1 MKMMIPHLGQLAR
14 SGKNYSTLVHIYPN
28 VSGVCCTRRER
39 RGGKRG
45 KKKKRIEVL
54 VSLSSSS
61 GLEGKEWSGEKKKR
75 RRQRWLESRRGTK
88 WQQTSLGGSRI
99 VGYLAPRGHGG
110 SSYRTL
116 DMPVGGSTSTGAELP
131 GQSRPLRASRRW
143 RPHRTSPRRGE
154 ERRADIHHRH
164 RAPLPLQAAA
174 FTLRG
179 WCRASLPRHQRNR
192 CHVNWPL
199 MRLKGFETK
208 GNAANCLAILSVSA
222 IPMVFVSLRV
232 FMRFIYI

>member
-1 MKMMIPHLGQLAR
+1 MMIPHLGQLAR
-14 SGKNYSTLVHIYPN
+14 PGKNYSTLVHIYPN

-45 KKKKRIEVL
+45 KKKKRGSRSSFH
-54 VSLSSSS
+54 SLLLPGWKERS
-61 GLEGKEWSGEKKKR
+61 GAERKKKR

-199 MRLKGFETK
+199 MRLKDFETK

-222 IPMVFVSLRV
+222 IPIVFVSLRV